1 MATDQEI
8 IRALCCVLDDEK
20 PCVGDDCPF
29 FAAKGEGGCIR
40 AAIEA
45 SAARLEAVRK
55 AEQRRASRR
64 GGR

>member
-1 MATDQEI
+1 MPTDQEI

-20 PCVGDDCPF
+20 PCIGDECPF
-29 FAAKGEGGCIR
+29 FAAKGEGGCMR

-45 SAARLEAVRK
+45 GIDRLEAVRK
-55 AEQRRASRR
+55 AEQRRASRK

>member
-8 IRALCCVLDDEK
+8 IRALCCVLDDKKCIGCEC
-20 PCVGDDCPF
+20 PYFNVPAEVGCLH
-29 FAAKGEGGCIR
+29 

-45 SAARLEAVRK
+45 GIDRLEVYRK
-55 AEQRRASRR
+55 AEQRRASRK

>member
-1 MATDQEI
+1 MPTDQEI
-8 IRALCCVLDDEK
+8 IRALCCVLDDDK
-20 PCVGDDCPF
+20 PCAGAGCPF
-29 FAAKGEGGCIR
+29 INANGEGGCMR

-45 SAARLEAVRK
+45 GIDRLEAYRK

>member
-20 PCVGDDCPF
+20 PCVGGECPF
-29 FAAKGEGGCIR
+29 FNAKGEGTCMR
-40 AAIEA
+40 AAIE
-45 SAARLEAVRK
+45 SCIDRLALYHKED
-55 AEQRRASRR
+55 QRRAARR